1 MELNNPYF
9 TINIHAHLG
18 VNALGRTSRYSS
30 PRLINQRNQPT
41 KQKRARKVRHAPIWQ
56 LAPRIR
62 TRLEMIEK
70 LINRATHV
78 YNWQLA
84 RRVRGSPQAAELAKP
99 DVRH

>member
-1 MELNNPYF
+1 M
-9 TINIHAHLG
+9 
-18 VNALGRTSRYSS
+18 NALERTSRYSS

-41 KQKRARKVRHAPIWQ
+41 RRPKEARKVRHAPIWQ

-70 LINRATHV
+70 LINGATHV

-84 RRVRGSPQAAELAKP
+84 RRVRGSPQAAELTKP
-99 DVRH
+99 DVHH

>member
-1 MELNNPYF
+1 
-9 TINIHAHLG
+9 
-18 VNALGRTSRYSS
+18 
-30 PRLINQRNQPT
+30 
-41 KQKRARKVRHAPIWQ
+41 
-56 LAPRIR
+56 
-62 TRLEMIEK
+62 MIEK